1 MPNEKID
8 QLIDVLEKQE
18 IEVNNFKVNQNKNF
32 NWNIFYISP
41 LWLCPLHYMLNCLL
55 LICIETSCEWL

>member
-18 IEVNNFKVNQNKNF
+18 IEVSFFVLF
-32 NWNIFYISP
+32 GFV
-41 LWLCPLHYMLNCLL
+41 
-55 LICIETSCEWL
+55 

>member
-18 IEVNNFKVNQNKNF
+18 IEVCFFKVMSGQSKQ
-32 NWNIFYISP
+32 YSK
-41 LWLCPLHYMLNCLL
+41 
-55 LICIETSCEWL
+55 

>member
-18 IEVNNFKVNQNKNF
+18 IEVSFFLFCLVLYRLGMCVRHNK
-32 NWNIFYISP
+32 
-41 LWLCPLHYMLNCLL
+41 M
-55 LICIETSCEWL
+55 